1 MASGNQSIYLKEIRA
16 LNIVSTNLEDS
27 FCDAGLG
34 RRFGALF
41 YDLLVLLGIVFIA
54 ALPLPWFDQITDGT
68 VLGLWI
74 KRLYLLTVC
83 FAYFGGFWVKG
94 GQTLGM
100 RAWQLRVIRNSGRA
114 LGWGDAVKRFTGLC
128 LAVITLGLGFFWMPA
143 DTRHSNWDELCG
155 TRVIWCRKPAH

>member
-1 MASGNQSIYLKEIRA
+1 
-16 LNIVSTNLEDS
+16 VSANPEDS

-54 ALPLPWFDQITDGT
+54 ALPLPWFDQITGGAGF
-68 VLGLWI
+68 GLWI
-74 KRLYLLTVC
+74 KRLYLLGVC

-100 RAWQLRVIRNSGRA
+100 KAWQLRVIRNNGRA

-128 LAVITLGLGFFWMPA
+128 LAVLTLGLGFFWMPT
-143 DTRHSNWDELCG
+143 DTRHSNWDKLCG

>member
-1 MASGNQSIYLKEIRA
+1 MSANPE
-16 LNIVSTNLEDS
+16 TS
-27 FCDAGLG
+27 FCAAGLG

-54 ALPLPWFDQITDGT
+54 ALPLPWFDQITEGAA
-68 VLGLWI
+68 LGLWI
-74 KRLYLLTVC
+74 KRLYLLGVC

-100 RAWQLRVIRNSGRA
+100 RAWQLRVIRNSGQA
-114 LGWGDAVKRFTGLC
+114 LGWGDALKRFTGLC
-128 LAVITLGLGFFWMPA
+128 LAVLTLGLGFFWMPA
-143 DTRHSNWDELCG
+143 DTRHSNWDKLCG

>member
-1 MASGNQSIYLKEIRA
+1 MAFGNHSICLKETRT
-16 LNIVSTNLEDS
+16 LNIVSANPEDS
-27 FCDAGLG
+27 FCDASLG

-54 ALPLPWFDQITDGT
+54 ALPLPWFDQITGGA

-143 DTRHSNWDELCG
+143 DTRHSNWDKLCG
-155 TRVIWCRKPAH
+155 IRVIWCRKPAH

>member
-1 MASGNQSIYLKEIRA
+1 M
-16 LNIVSTNLEDS
+16 STNLEDS

-41 YDLLVLLGIVFIA
+41 YDLFVLLGIVFIA
-54 ALPLPWFDQITDGT
+54 ALPLPWFDQITGGT

-74 KRLYLLTVC
+74 KRLYLLGVC

-114 LGWGDAVKRFTGLC
+114 LGWGDALKRFTGLC

-143 DTRHSNWDELCG
+143 DTRHSNWDKLCG
-155 TRVIWCRKPAH
+155 TRVIWCRKPVH

>member
-1 MASGNQSIYLKEIRA
+1 M
-16 LNIVSTNLEDS
+16 STNLEDS

-41 YDLLVLLGIVFIA
+41 YDLFVLLGIVFIA
-54 ALPLPWFDQITDGT
+54 ALPLPWFDQITGGT

-74 KRLYLLTVC
+74 KRLYLLGVC

-114 LGWGDAVKRFTGLC
+114 LGWGDALKRFTRLC
-128 LAVITLGLGFFWMPA
+128 LAVITLGLGFFWMPT
-143 DTRHSNWDELCG
+143 DTRHSNWDRLCG

>member
-1 MASGNQSIYLKEIRA
+1 M
-16 LNIVSTNLEDS
+16 STNLEDS
-27 FCDAGLG
+27 LCDAGLG

-41 YDLLVLLGIVFIA
+41 YDLFVLLGIVFIA
-54 ALPLPWFDQITDGT
+54 ALPLPWFDQITGGT

-74 KRLYLLTVC
+74 KRLYLLGVC

-114 LGWGDAVKRFTGLC
+114 LGWGDALKRFTGLC

-143 DTRHSNWDELCG
+143 DIRHSNWDRLCG

>member
-1 MASGNQSIYLKEIRA
+1 M
-16 LNIVSTNLEDS
+16 STNLEDS

-41 YDLLVLLGIVFIA
+41 YDLFVLLGIVFIA
-54 ALPLPWFDQITDGT
+54 ALPLPWFDQITGGT

-74 KRLYLLTVC
+74 KRLYLLGVC

-100 RAWQLRVIRNSGRA
+100 RAWQLRVIRSSGRA
-114 LGWGDAVKRFTGLC
+114 LGWGDALKRFTGLC
-128 LAVITLGLGFFWMPA
+128 LAVITLGLGFFWMPV
-143 DTRHSNWDELCG
+143 DTRHSNWDKLCR

>member
-1 MASGNQSIYLKEIRA
+1 M
-16 LNIVSTNLEDS
+16 STNLEDS

-41 YDLLVLLGIVFIA
+41 YDLFVLLGIVFIA
-54 ALPLPWFDQITDGT
+54 ALPLPWFDQITGDT

-128 LAVITLGLGFFWMPA
+128 LAVITLGLGFFWMPT
-143 DTRHSNWDELCG
+143 DTRHSNWDRLCG

>member
-1 MASGNQSIYLKEIRA
+1 MSANP
-16 LNIVSTNLEDS
+16 EDS

-34 RRFGALF
+34 RRVGALF

-54 ALPLPWFDQITDGT
+54 ALPLPWFDQITGGT

-74 KRLYLLTVC
+74 KRLYLLGAC

-114 LGWGDAVKRFTGLC
+114 LGWGDALKRFTGLC

-143 DTRHSNWDELCG
+143 DTRHSNWDRLCG

>member
-1 MASGNQSIYLKEIRA
+1 M
-16 LNIVSTNLEDS
+16 STNLEDS
-27 FCDAGLG
+27 FCDSGFG

-41 YDLLVLLGIVFIA
+41 YDLFVLLGIVFIA
-54 ALPLPWFDQITDGT
+54 ALPLPWFDQITGGT

-74 KRLYLLTVC
+74 KRLYLLGVC

-114 LGWGDAVKRFTGLC
+114 LGWGDALKRFTGLC

-143 DTRHSNWDELCG
+143 DTRHSNWDRLCG
-155 TRVIWCRKPAH
+155 TRVIWCRKSVH

>member
-1 MASGNQSIYLKEIRA
+1 
-16 LNIVSTNLEDS
+16 VSTNLEDS

-41 YDLLVLLGIVFIA
+41 YDLFVLLGIVFIA
-54 ALPLPWFDQITDGT
+54 ALPLPWFDQITGDT

-74 KRLYLLTVC
+74 KRLYLLGVC

-100 RAWQLRVIRNSGRA
+100 RAWQLRVIPNSGRA
-114 LGWGDAVKRFTGLC
+114 LGWGDALKRFTGLC

-143 DTRHSNWDELCG
+143 DTRHSNWDKLCG

>member
-1 MASGNQSIYLKEIRA
+1 M
-16 LNIVSTNLEDS
+16 STNLEDS
-27 FCDAGLG
+27 FCDSGFG

-41 YDLLVLLGIVFIA
+41 YDLFVLLGIVFIA
-54 ALPLPWFDQITDGT
+54 ALPLPWFDQITGGT

-74 KRLYLLTVC
+74 KRLSLLGVC

-114 LGWGDAVKRFTGLC
+114 LGWGDALKRFTGLC

-143 DTRHSNWDELCG
+143 DTRHSNWDKLCG

>member
-1 MASGNQSIYLKEIRA
+1 M
-16 LNIVSTNLEDS
+16 STNLEDS

-41 YDLLVLLGIVFIA
+41 YDLFVLLGIVFIA
-54 ALPLPWFDQITDGT
+54 ALPLPWFDQITGGT

-74 KRLYLLTVC
+74 KRLYLLGVC

-114 LGWGDAVKRFTGLC
+114 LGWGDALKRFTGLC
-128 LAVITLGLGFFWMPA
+128 LAVITLGLGFFWMLA
-143 DTRHSNWDELCG
+143 DTRHSNWDKLCG

>member
-1 MASGNQSIYLKEIRA
+1 VAFGNHSICLKETHT
-16 LNIVSTNLEDS
+16 LNIVSANPEDS
-27 FCDAGLG
+27 FCDASLG

-54 ALPLPWFDQITDGT
+54 ALPLPWFDQITGGA

-143 DTRHSNWDELCG
+143 DTRHSNWDKLCG
-155 TRVIWCRKPAH
+155 IRVIWCRKPAH

>member
-1 MASGNQSIYLKEIRA
+1 MAFGNHSICLKETHT
-16 LNIVSTNLEDS
+16 LNIVSANPEDS
-27 FCDAGLG
+27 FCDASLG

-54 ALPLPWFDQITDGT
+54 ALPLPWFDQITGGA

-100 RAWQLRVIRNSGRA
+100 KAWQLRVIRNSGRA

-143 DTRHSNWDELCG
+143 DTRHSNWDKLCG
-155 TRVIWCRKPAH
+155 IRVIWCRKPAH